1 MDLGQIPG
9 NNPDL
14 HISLA
19 HYNWNS
25 SSKTEIA
32 LFTKTFPP
40 YNLRLQPA
48 CQINIRDMFYTLM
61 YFGGGEQK

>member
-1 MDLGQIPG
+1 MDLSQSPG

-19 HYNWNS
+19 HYNGNS
-25 SSKTEIA
+25 RSKIEIA

-40 YNLRLQPA
+40 YNLRLQLA
-48 CQINIRDMFYTLM
+48 CQINIRDMFNTLR
-61 YFGGGEQK
+61 YFGGGE